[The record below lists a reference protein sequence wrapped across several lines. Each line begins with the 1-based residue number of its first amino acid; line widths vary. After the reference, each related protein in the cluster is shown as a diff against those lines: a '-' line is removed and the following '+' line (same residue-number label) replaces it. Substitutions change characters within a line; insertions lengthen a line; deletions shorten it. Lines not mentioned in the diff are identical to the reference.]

1 MPDYFERIINAQ
13 TGEETIRPWTLGEV
27 LAAEAA
33 APPPRSEM
41 RAYRLAFE
49 DAAAGTPYGEG
60 TLLDAIDGLV
70 LSLGPAAA
78 RRYQNITIFERLRPE
93 VTQFLIA
100 GLGLTDEQVDDLF
113 VSAMALEAGAQ

>member
-1 MPDYFERIINAQ
+1 MGIKVNAR
-13 TGEETIRPWTLGEV
+13 TGEVVEHFEEFEV
-27 LAAEAA
+27 DPPTAEQLRAG
-33 APPPRSEM
+33 M

-49 DAAAGTPYGEG
+49 DAAAATPYGEG
-60 TLLDAIDGLV
+60 TLLDAVDALV

-93 VTQFLIA
+93 VAQFLIA

-113 VSAMALEAGAQ
+113 AAAMALEAAG